1 MVKAQNKLPLV
12 EKLKKYNENR
22 PAYFCIPGHRFE
34 RGVSEAWLAQ
44 EDRAFLQYDLT
55 EAYGLD
61 DLHQPEGVIKEA
73 QDLAAELFGARESF
87 FLVNGTTG
95 GNQAMVLT
103 AAGPGEEIIIPRNAH
118 KSILMGLIMSGA
130 RPVYV
135 TPEWIPQWGI
145 YGGVSSQTIECALD
159 AHPDCRSVLLVSPNY
174 YGITSDLAKISEVC
188 AAHQALLLVD
198 EAHGAHVYFSDLL
211 PKGALQYADM
221 CAQSLHKV
229 TGALTQSSIL
239 HVGSERIS
247 VSVLKQNL
255 QMVQSTSPSYLLMAS
270 LDAARFELAQ
280 NGKNM
285 IEGTLQLA
293 AYVKEKIGEI
303 SGIQYM
309 DENIIGQ
316 NAVHEL
322 DGTRLTITAIQLGFS
337 GFALKDLLM
346 EKYGVDTELADE
358 QNVLVIL
365 TFANIWEEVERL
377 VYALQEISRT
387 NIIRDEVQQGQ
398 KVQIVQKGQKIQQGE
413 KSSIISIPD
422 MILTPREAHFHKKRS
437 ISWQEAKGTIAGE
450 AVIPYP
456 PGTPLIYP
464 GERIDEEV
472 WNYLE
477 NLRRQQCHF
486 QGISDSNLNTLEIID
501 ESMENPV

>member
-1 MVKAQNKLPLV
+1 MVKAQNKMPLV

-22 PAYFCIPGHRFE
+22 PTYFCIPGHRFE
-34 RGVSEAWLAQ
+34 RGVSEAWLAW

-61 DLHQPEGVIKEA
+61 DLHQPEGAIKEA
-73 QDLAAELFGARESF
+73 QNLAAKLFGARESF

-135 TPEWIPQWGI
+135 MPEWIPQWGI
-145 YGGVSSQTIECALD
+145 YGGVSPQTIECALD
-159 AHPDCRSVLLVSPNY
+159 AHPDCRSVLLVSPDY

-198 EAHGAHVYFSDLL
+198 EAHGAHVYFSELL
-211 PKGALQYADM
+211 PKGALQYADI

-247 VSVLKQNL
+247 VPVLKQNL

-293 AYVKEKIGEI
+293 AYIKEKIGKI

-365 TFANIWEEVERL
+365 TFANIREEAERL
-377 VYALQEISRT
+377 VDALQEIART

-398 KVQIVQKGQKIQQGE
+398 KVQQVQQGE

-422 MILTPREAHFHKKRS
+422 MVLTPREAHFHRKRS
-437 ISWQEAKGTIAGE
+437 ISWQEAKGTITGE

-464 GERIDEEV
+464 GERIDNEV
-472 WNYLE
+472 WNHLE

-486 QGISDSNLNTLEIID
+486 QGISDSNLNTLKIID